1 MAEEEDPYDT
11 ILRTQVRRNPESI
24 GVLSSS
30 EYLAVA
36 LVLDRPDLW
45 QQSQYPTA
53 LEAVSRLGRV
63 WQEAALRVQR
73 AVSPP
78 FREVTIWAI

>member
-1 MAEEEDPYDT
+1 VAAEDGTMAEEDPYDT
-11 ILRTQVRRNPESI
+11 ILRLVTQVRRNPESI

-73 AVSPP
+73 AG
-78 FREVTIWAI
+78 FA